1 MDEKK
6 MTPADVNET
15 REIAKRLDALPPD
28 VRADVQKLL
37 LGAITAVETMGRAQ
51 QPQQG
56 GAA

>member
-6 MTPADVNET
+6 MTTADVNET

-28 VRADVQKLL
+28 VRADVQKLV
-37 LGAITAVETMGRAQ
+37 LGAITAVEMMGRVQ
-51 QPQQG
+51 QTRQG